1 MMAKYTRNGVQ
12 AVILVSFVLVVCFAC
27 LGCTNGESINGKRS
41 NGMIE
46 VSQVV
51 RPPCYK
57 DHHQPPELQ
66 YCCHTDKICWIDL
79 GECFTNCPCKINCPL
94 PPATQ

>member
-1 MMAKYTRNGVQ
+1 MMAKYMRNGVQ
-12 AVILVSFVLVVCFAC
+12 AVILLSFVIVVCFAC
-27 LGCTNGESINGKRS
+27 LGCANGESINDKGS

-46 VSQVV
+46 VV

-57 DHHQPPELQ
+57 DHQQPPSLQ
-66 YCCHTDKICWIDL
+66 YCCQTDRICWVNL
-79 GECFTNCPCKINCPL
+79 GECFTNCPCKINCPP